1 MVSRQVAW
9 GSGGPN
15 ISGSMQS
22 LGASLAEAVGG
33 GGVNNRAARDAAYME
48 SLQHHNQVYDNQAA
62 AIAAK
67 QAADQAEADRK
78 ANDYRLQTDA
88 GGALGESAAVALP
101 HPALVLNPGDPA
113 IVKYNA
119 DTDAVRKGAQYVL
132 AGGGNADSRAK
143 GFKEFYNPLPVP
155 VEEQKPIF
163 DSQHTRRLV
172 PDAQDPSG
180 YRSVPVGGAPAPS
193 STQKP
198 TAENL
203 KAAGFVPRLEDANKI
218 MSDPK
223 VAAASQSLT
232 DRALDYVPV
241 IGRFFQ
247 SEDFKRLSD
256 AEKDMVTAVL
266 RDESG
271 ATIQDS
277 EFVRDADK
285 YFPRRGDTPQILA
298 DKANRRRIQIESMKL
313 KAGPALQEGAAPE
326 ATGSVTTNESAAPYP
341 GASQAPDGHWY
352 VKQGGKYF
360 RVDN

>member
-9 GSGGPN
+9 GGGGPN

-132 AGGGNADSRAK
+132 AGGGNADTRAK

-155 VEEQKPIF
+155 VETGSTKTSKLQLSKNKDSYLKDGPNGPEWVPIKG
-163 DSQHTRRLV
+163 QPVTNTNQEGL
-172 PDAQDPSG
+172 DA
-180 YRSVPVGGAPAPS
+180 A
-193 STQKP
+193 T
-198 TAENL
+198 
-203 KAAGFVPRLEDANKI
+203 
-218 MSDPK
+218 
-223 VAAASQSLT
+223 
-232 DRALDYVPV
+232 RALDAYTGLEKGGGIGPYVGSET
-241 IGRFFQ
+241 GRSLGHFLGTANSKLREEYEAARSKLILMERQRLMKGQGAVSDKDAAQIENMFPKFDANDPQ
-247 SEDFKRLSD
+247 VGIRTLTEMKKRLSSGGSLLD
-256 AEKDMVTAVL
+256 AGTA
-266 RDESG
+266 
-271 ATIQDS
+271 Q
-277 EFVRDADK
+277 
-285 YFPRRGDTPQILA
+285 
-298 DKANRRRIQIESMKL
+298 
-313 KAGPALQEGAAPE
+313 PE
-326 ATGSVTTNESAAPYP
+326 APSPGGIAP
-341 GASQAPDGHWY
+341 GTVMDGHRY
-352 VKQGGKYF
+352 LGGNPA
-360 RVDN
+360 DPNSWEPE